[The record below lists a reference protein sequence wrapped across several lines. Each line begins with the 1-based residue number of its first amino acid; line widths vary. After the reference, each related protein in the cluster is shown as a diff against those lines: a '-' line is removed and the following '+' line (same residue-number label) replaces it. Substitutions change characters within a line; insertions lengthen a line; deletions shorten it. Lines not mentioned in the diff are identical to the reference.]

1 MQVAVGPDG
10 FVATSVAPDYPLQA
24 LLTEY
29 LRERQGRGD
38 KALVDALRRLRK
50 ALKKPELVGLIRAIH
65 ARIAWIAEHEAE
77 LAEPRRWQ
85 DFLAQLARNLYS
97 PSLPFEEADLIAVLK
112 GHREHRA
119 LWSFGPEEL
128 LVAFI
133 ETHDLSPEL
142 ADELRHF
149 QAELT
154 GGAGKMKY
162 QNQSGYQVAVAHIH
176 MLLWHDENGPLDP
189 SRCWSDIVR
198 RDLRAMTGARRA
210 HWKGLLRHIKGNAPA
225 KPAKRWIT
233 EAEKRLAQIGN
244 QDFLE
249 CLGAWLAPLRSS
261 EPQPLSVAGSHVLR
275 GLLWYAALTRD
286 PGLAPIVL
294 TLLDAK
300 WKAKRNIDKVMVALV
315 SLLEALPPTEAWPL
329 LLRLQQEWPTSSMQ
343 VERLLKKTA
352 EEFGITELE
361 LKERALLKPRLEIGE
376 QVARIMERLNE
387 GAVMV
392 RVADPL
398 KRHGL
403 T

>member
-1 MQVAVGPDG
+1 
-10 FVATSVAPDYPLQA
+10 
-24 LLTEY
+24 
-29 LRERQGRGD
+29 
-38 KALVDALRRLRK
+38 
-50 ALKKPELVGLIRAIH
+50 
-65 ARIAWIAEHEAE
+65 
-77 LAEPRRWQ
+77 
-85 DFLAQLARNLYS
+85 
-97 PSLPFEEADLIAVLK
+97 
-112 GHREHRA
+112 
-119 LWSFGPEEL
+119 
-128 LVAFI
+128 
-133 ETHDLSPEL
+133 
-142 ADELRHF
+142 
-149 QAELT
+149 
-154 GGAGKMKY
+154 
-162 QNQSGYQVAVAHIH
+162 
-176 MLLWHDENGPLDP
+176 
-189 SRCWSDIVR
+189 
-198 RDLRAMTGARRA
+198 
-210 HWKGLLRHIKGNAPA
+210 
-225 KPAKRWIT
+225 
-233 EAEKRLAQIGN
+233 
-244 QDFLE
+244 
-249 CLGAWLAPLRSS
+249 
-261 EPQPLSVAGSHVLR
+261 VLR

>member
-29 LRERQGRGD
+29 LRERQGSGD

-210 HWKGLLRHIKGNAPA
+210 HWKGLLRHIKGNARQSRPSGGSPKRRSASRKSATRIFSSASAPGSRRCAAASRSRSALPA
-225 KPAKRWIT
+225 AT
-233 EAEKRLAQIGN
+233 
-244 QDFLE
+244 
-249 CLGAWLAPLRSS
+249 CC
-261 EPQPLSVAGSHVLR
+261 AGSC
-275 GLLWYAALTRD
+275 G
-286 PGLAPIVL
+286 
-294 TLLDAK
+294 
-300 WKAKRNIDKVMVALV
+300 M
-315 SLLEALPPTEAWPL
+315 PP
-329 LLRLQQEWPTSSMQ
+329 
-343 VERLLKKTA
+343 
-352 EEFGITELE
+352 
-361 LKERALLKPRLEIGE
+361 
-376 QVARIMERLNE
+376 
-387 GAVMV
+387 
-392 RVADPL
+392 
-398 KRHGL
+398 
-403 T
+403 